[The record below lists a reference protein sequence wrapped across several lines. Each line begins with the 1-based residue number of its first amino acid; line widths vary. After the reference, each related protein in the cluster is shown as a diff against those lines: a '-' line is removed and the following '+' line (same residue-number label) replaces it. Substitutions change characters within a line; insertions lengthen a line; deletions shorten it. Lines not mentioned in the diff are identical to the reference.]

1 MQGDWN
7 SISARGSNFGDDER
21 KDDTDSGLEKENL
34 CSIVN
39 QDKTD
44 DSEKRDNQPVE
55 KIDPYKVDIY
65 SFYANAESENDILG
79 F

>member
-7 SISARGSNFGDDER
+7 SISARDSNFGDDER

-44 DSEKRDNQPVE
+44 DSEKLDNEPIE

>member
-7 SISARGSNFGDDER
+7 SISARGSNFGDDEH
-21 KDDTDSGLEKENL
+21 KDDTDSGLERKSSCSVENQEIND
-34 CSIVN
+34 CVK
-39 QDKTD
+39 QDNET
-44 DSEKRDNQPVE
+44 VE

-65 SFYANAESENDILG
+65 SFYANSESENEILG